1 MSRGR
6 KIKIGGQMR
15 DFADLR
21 SLKSVE
27 IAAHEG
33 GSKDIDEL
41 RWRYKKNG
49 DVEFFTG
56 DPGADDIV
64 FGGSKSDLR
73 RIEELERNMSVLA
86 TKVITASDPD
96 NYDSDDDAFGQVYD
110 DAVRFKNSAVRFSSS
125 AVVFDGS
132 STINFGNRKLAAV
145 DDPTADQDAA
155 TKAYVDTKVASLV
168 DSAPAAL
175 DTLNELAAALGDDAN
190 FATTTSTA
198 LGNRLRVDTAA
209 QGLTSTQK
217 SNAKTNL
224 GLATVASTGAYSDL
238 TGTPTIPTNNNQ
250 LTNGAGYITG
260 YSVTQGDVTAH
271 QAALSITE
279 SQISDLGS
287 YLTSET
293 SHADVVVDGDFTS
306 QGIMLRGASAGS
318 YSILTDNSSNWNTA
332 YSWGNHSTQGYLTS
346 VPAQSFAS
354 LTGKPTTLSGYGI
367 TDGYTN
373 SNVDTH
379 LNQSNPTAGYVLS
392 WNGSDYAWVDNA
404 GYTNSDVD
412 THLNQSNPTAGYVL
426 SWNGS
431 DYAWVEQ
438 SGGGGTYSA
447 QGTAPSS
454 PNDGDEWYDTDTG
467 DFYKYINDGTTKQW
481 VEWSPGQSGPT
492 LDGTVTVTGDIL
504 PDTTNTRDLGSSSA
518 KYAEIHATTFLGTAT
533 QAQYAD
539 LAEMYA
545 GDQAYEPGTVVVVG
559 GTHEVTQCTKHL
571 DSSLAGVVSEKPGY
585 LMNKDI
591 DAEYPVCVGFVGRVP
606 VKVVGHIEKGDL
618 LTTSSIP
625 GFATKYI
632 KGSYE
637 PGCIIG
643 VALNT
648 KNEIGEGT
656 VEVLLKRS

>member
-190 FATTTSTA
+190 FVTTTSTA

>member
-454 PNDGDEWYDTDTG
+454 PNDG
-467 DFYKYINDGTTKQW
+467 TTKQW